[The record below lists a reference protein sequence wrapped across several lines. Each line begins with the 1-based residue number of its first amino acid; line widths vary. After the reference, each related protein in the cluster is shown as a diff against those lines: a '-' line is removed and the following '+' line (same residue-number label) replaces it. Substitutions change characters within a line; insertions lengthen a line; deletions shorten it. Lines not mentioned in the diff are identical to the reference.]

1 MSFYSY
7 HREVYVIKDRGFVRD
22 CYYVTPSFL
31 DVCTTSIMDSIWNN
45 LLYLGRQP
53 FLQDLRYLRIARG
66 MRHLARVLVAVGVVC

>member
-1 MSFYSY
+1 
-7 HREVYVIKDRGFVRD
+7 VVVRNRD
-22 CYYVTPSFL
+22 YVTPNSL
-31 DVCTTSIMDSIWNN
+31 DICATGIMDSIWND